1 MINIFKIKSM
11 ETIRLEYKGE
21 LRVYAEHVKSGV
33 TTHTDA
39 PVDNQGKGESFS
51 PTDLLC
57 TALGTCMLT
66 IMGISANTHNFNIDG
81 TKVRVTK
88 IMKSD
93 PRRVGE
99 VIVEFDMPAISY
111 SDKQKEILRL
121 AAENCPVAKSLHSE
135 LKQTIKFNY

>member
-1 MINIFKIKSM
+1 M

-21 LRVYAEHVKSGV
+21 LRVRAEHVKSGV

-57 TALGTCMLT
+57 TALGACMLT
-66 IMGISANTHNFNIDG
+66 IMGISANTHQFNIDG
-81 TKVRVTK
+81 TKVKVTK
-88 IMKSD
+88 IMVSD

-99 VIVEFDMPAISY
+99 VIVEFDMPQKEFNN
-111 SDKQKEILRL
+111 KQKEILRL
-121 AAENCPVAKSLHSE
+121 AAENCPVAKSLHPD
-135 LKQTIKFNY
+135 LVQTIIFNY